1 MFGNAEESGKKCK
14 IVLDFKRCRVYNS
27 LVWNVCDNISYI
39 SNVGWFGTS
48 AMIDI
53 ILHEPE
59 IPMNTGNIARTCACT
74 GARLHLIKPLGFDIS
89 DKAVKRA
96 GLDYWQY
103 VDISVY
109 EDLDDFFAKNGD
121 ENLWLATTKAP
132 RPYSAAPL
140 TGDVKLMFGKETAGL
155 PEWLREKYRDRCIRI
170 PMIGPV
176 RSLNLANSVAILCYE
191 ALRQQGFPNLKS
203 TGSMLEEI

>member
-1 MFGNAEESGKKCK
+1 M
-14 IVLDFKRCRVYNS
+14 V
-27 LVWNVCDNISYI
+27 
-39 SNVGWFGTS
+39 
-48 AMIDI
+48 DI
-53 ILHEPE
+53 ILLEPE

-109 EDLDDFFAKNGD
+109 ENIEEFFERNGD
-121 ENLWLATTKAP
+121 ENLFLATTKAP
-132 RPYSAAPL
+132 RSYAEADFS
-140 TGDVKLMFGKETAGL
+140 GDVKLLFGKETAGL
-155 PEWLREKYRDRCIRI
+155 PESLREKYRENCVRI
-170 PMIGPV
+170 PMLSDV

-191 ALRQQGFPNLKS
+191 ALKQQGFPGL
-203 TGSMLEEI
+203 TGEGSMAE

>member
-1 MFGNAEESGKKCK
+1 M
-14 IVLDFKRCRVYNS
+14 V
-27 LVWNVCDNISYI
+27 
-39 SNVGWFGTS
+39 
-48 AMIDI
+48 DI
-53 ILHEPE
+53 ILVEPE

-109 EDLDDFFAKNGD
+109 ENLDEFFARNGD
-121 ENLWLATTKAP
+121 DNLYLATTKAP
-132 RPYSAAPL
+132 RSYAEADFS
-140 TGDVKLMFGKETAGL
+140 GDVKLMFGKETAGL
-155 PEWLREKYRDRCIRI
+155 PEALREKYREACVRI
-170 PMIGPV
+170 PMRSDV

-191 ALRQQGFPNLKS
+191 ALKQQGFPGL
-203 TGSMLEEI
+203 TGEGEMAE